1 MKELVEKLAGAQ
13 KENLRKDFEHFHQN
27 PELSFKEYSTAE
39 YIRSTLK
46 ELGIPMQKGITGTGT
61 VGVLKGSEP
70 GPVIAFRADIDALPV
85 TEINDLPYKSQ
96 NEGVMHA
103 CGHDSHT
110 ATLLGLARVLSSHPE
125 LVKGTVKFLFQPAE
139 EVLPGG
145 AKRMC
150 EDGAIS
156 DVDMVFG
163 LHAGSGMD
171 LGTIELNRGA
181 ISAAVCTYEV
191 QIHGE
196 GGHGSSP
203 HAAKNPV
210 PVACQIGSAINQIR
224 AEKVDPL
231 ANMVLTV
238 SYIESGKYPNV
249 IPAEAKL
256 GGNFRT
262 LDNSLVEPV
271 LEEIKRVATGIC
283 DAYGVTCTFD
293 IVRGYPANVNSDAQV
308 DIMEAALNEMGF
320 HVVQHPPML
329 GAEDFSYY
337 SLEKPSAFIMVGSA
351 DPERPITRS
360 PHHSSTFQVDERVL
374 DIALECEL
382 ATYLKATK
390 QA

>member
-1 MKELVEKLAGAQ
+1 MKELVKELAGAQ
-13 KENLRKDFEHFHQN
+13 KENLRRDFEHFHQN
-27 PELSFKEYSTAE
+27 PELSFKEYQTAE
-39 YIRSTLK
+39 YIRNTLK
-46 ELGIPMQKGITGTGT
+46 ELGIPMQEGISGTGT
-61 VGVLKGSEP
+61 VGILKGSEP

-85 TEINDLPYKSQ
+85 HEINDLPYRSQ
-96 NEGVMHA
+96 TEGIMHA

-139 EVLPGG
+139 EKLPGG
-145 AKRMC
+145 AKQLC
-150 EDGAIS
+150 ADGAID

-171 LGTIELNRGA
+171 LGTIELNRGP

-191 QIHGE
+191 QIHGA

-203 HAAKNPV
+203 HTAKNPV
-210 PVACQIGSAINQIR
+210 PVACMIGSAINQIR

-271 LEEIKRVATGIC
+271 LEEIQKVSKGIC
-283 DAYGVTCTFD
+283 DSYGLTCDFD

-308 DIMEAALNEMGF
+308 DIMADALNEMGF

-337 SLEKPSAFIMVGSA
+337 SLKKPSAFIMVGAA
-351 DPERPITRS
+351 DPERPITYS
-360 PHHSSTFQVDERVL
+360 PHHSSEFQIDERVL
-374 DIALECEL
+374 DIALECEI

>member
-1 MKELVEKLAGAQ
+1 MKELVKKLAGAQ

-27 PELSFKEYSTAE
+27 PELSFKEYQTAE
-39 YIRSTLK
+39 YIRNTLK
-46 ELGIPMQKGITGTGT
+46 ELGIPMQEGISGTGT
-61 VGVLKGSEP
+61 VGILKGSEP

-85 TEINDLPYKSQ
+85 HEINDLPYRSQ
-96 NEGVMHA
+96 TEGVMHA

-139 EVLPGG
+139 EKLPGG
-145 AKRMC
+145 AKQLC
-150 EDGAIS
+150 ADGAID

-171 LGTIELNRGA
+171 LGTIELNRGP

-191 QIHGE
+191 RIHGA

-210 PVACQIGSAINQIR
+210 PVACMIGSAINQIR
-224 AEKVDPL
+224 AEKFDPL

-238 SYIESGKYPNV
+238 SYMESGKYPNV

-271 LEEIKRVATGIC
+271 LEEIQKVSKGIC
-283 DAYGVTCTFD
+283 DSYGLTCDFD

-308 DIMEAALNEMGF
+308 DIMADALNEMGF

-337 SLEKPSAFIMVGSA
+337 ALKKPSAFIMVGAA
-351 DPERPITRS
+351 DPNRPITYS
-360 PHHSSTFQVDERVL
+360 PHHSSEFQIDERVL
-374 DIALECEL
+374 DIALECEI